1 MSLIKFQISYHT
13 NFGQEVYICG
23 STPELGDLDETNALK
38 LTCEG
43 ETWSAEIETKTT
55 GHIEYYYL
63 LKEYGKTIRKEWG
76 EHRKL
81 QNSRVRNFFVQDL
94 WKNKPYHSYLYSS
107 AFTESIFAHEK
118 TGSPLTYFPNSI
130 LLNVICPFVQ
140 KGQKLML
147 TGETAQLGNWDLN
160 KAKSLDYAGN
170 GEWQI
175 LLNAKN
181 LLDQLHYKFVIV
193 DEKTHEAL
201 HWEDGGNRILLTQKA
216 KEKNS
221 VLVEMGLQFHYNFFS
236 FKGTGTA
243 IPVFSLRSDD
253 SFGIGDFLDLK
264 KMIDWAALTR
274 QQLIQMLPINDTTT
288 TQTWKDSYPY
298 SAISSYAL
306 HPMYLGLTEFPLK
319 NKTAMK
325 SFLKEAKDLNKLA
338 DLDYEKVLN
347 LKKRYT
353 AQLFEQE
360 KNAVLVSEEYQT
372 FYEKNRFWLFSYT
385 AYCYL
390 RDKMGTARFTDWGE
404 FSVYDEKKLQQL
416 IETDSDAKNS
426 IDYYSFL
433 QYLLDKQLN
442 EVQKYAHSKGVT
454 LKGDIPIGINRDS
467 IDAWTSAHL
476 FNMDTQTGAPPDD
489 FSFFGQNWGFP
500 TYNWFAIEQ
509 EGFAWWKN
517 RFSKMADYFDAYR
530 IDHILGF
537 FRIWEIPMHSVQG
550 LLGHFSPALP
560 YWAEELNMAGIPFD
574 EERMTTPFIHEE
586 FLPETFEEYTPE
598 VIKKY
603 LDISSW
609 QRFTLK
615 KEFDTQRKIQQHFH
629 DKTDEKSL
637 KIRDGLYALCNEVLF
652 VRDRVNHNRFHP
664 RITAQYSYSYRYLDD
679 NVKSA
684 FNRLYDDFFYRR
696 HNYFWREQAMKKLP
710 ELISSTSMLVC
721 GEDLGMVPN
730 CVPSVMNELQI
741 LSLEIQ
747 RMPKDPNV
755 SFSDLNSLPYLSVA
769 TTSTHDMSPI
779 RLWWT
784 ENKEITQK
792 YFNEILHREGEAP
805 AECSPEL
812 CRQIVQK
819 HLDSSAMWVI
829 LPWQDWMSVSEKL
842 SRKNAAEER
851 INVPANPEHY
861 WRYRMHISLDDL
873 LSEEEF
879 NAEIGKMASR
889 KP

>member
-81 QNSRVRNFFVQDL
+81 QISRARNFSVQDL

-288 TQTWKDSYPY
+288 TQTWKDSDPY

-325 SFLKEAKDLNKLA
+325 SFLKE
-338 DLDYEKVLN
+338 
-347 LKKRYT
+347 
-353 AQLFEQE
+353 
-360 KNAVLVSEEYQT
+360 
-372 FYEKNRFWLFSYT
+372 
-385 AYCYL
+385 
-390 RDKMGTARFTDWGE
+390 
-404 FSVYDEKKLQQL
+404 
-416 IETDSDAKNS
+416 
-426 IDYYSFL
+426 
-433 QYLLDKQLN
+433 
-442 EVQKYAHSKGVT
+442 
-454 LKGDIPIGINRDS
+454 
-467 IDAWTSAHL
+467 
-476 FNMDTQTGAPPDD
+476 
-489 FSFFGQNWGFP
+489 
-500 TYNWFAIEQ
+500 
-509 EGFAWWKN
+509 
-517 RFSKMADYFDAYR
+517 
-530 IDHILGF
+530 
-537 FRIWEIPMHSVQG
+537 
-550 LLGHFSPALP
+550 
-560 YWAEELNMAGIPFD
+560 
-574 EERMTTPFIHEE
+574 ERA
-586 FLPETFEEYTPE
+586 
-598 VIKKY
+598 
-603 LDISSW
+603 
-609 QRFTLK
+609 
-615 KEFDTQRKIQQHFH
+615 FH
-629 DKTDEKSL
+629 
-637 KIRDGLYALCNEVLF
+637 
-652 VRDRVNHNRFHP
+652 
-664 RITAQYSYSYRYLDD
+664 
-679 NVKSA
+679 
-684 FNRLYDDFFYRR
+684 
-696 HNYFWREQAMKKLP
+696 
-710 ELISSTSMLVC
+710 
-721 GEDLGMVPN
+721 
-730 CVPSVMNELQI
+730 
-741 LSLEIQ
+741 
-747 RMPKDPNV
+747 
-755 SFSDLNSLPYLSVA
+755 
-769 TTSTHDMSPI
+769 
-779 RLWWT
+779 
-784 ENKEITQK
+784 
-792 YFNEILHREGEAP
+792 
-805 AECSPEL
+805 
-812 CRQIVQK
+812 
-819 HLDSSAMWVI
+819 
-829 LPWQDWMSVSEKL
+829 
-842 SRKNAAEER
+842 
-851 INVPANPEHY
+851 
-861 WRYRMHISLDDL
+861 
-873 LSEEEF
+873 
-879 NAEIGKMASR
+879 
-889 KP
+889 

>member
-81 QNSRVRNFFVQDL
+81 QISRARNFSVQDL

-160 KAKSLDYAGN
+160 KAKSLVYAGN

-416 IETDSDAKNS
+416 IESDSDAKNS

-442 EVQKYAHSKGVT
+442 EVQKYAHSKGVA

-603 LDISSW
+603 LDVSDW

-784 ENKEITQK
+784 ENEEITQK

-873 LSEEEF
+873 LKEEKF
-879 NAEIGKMASR
+879 NAEIGEMANR

>member
-81 QNSRVRNFFVQDL
+81 QISRARNFSVQDL

-160 KAKSLDYAGN
+160 KAKSLVYAGN

-442 EVQKYAHSKGVT
+442 EVQKYAHSKGVA

-603 LDISSW
+603 LDVSDW

-784 ENKEITQK
+784 ENEEITQK

-873 LSEEEF
+873 LNEEEF
-879 NAEIGKMASR
+879 NAEIGEMASR

>member
-160 KAKSLDYAGN
+160 KAKSLVYAGN

-442 EVQKYAHSKGVT
+442 EVQKYAHSKGVA

-603 LDISSW
+603 LDVSDW

-784 ENKEITQK
+784 ENEEITQK

-873 LSEEEF
+873 LKEEKF
-879 NAEIGKMASR
+879 NAEIGEMANR

>member
-81 QNSRVRNFFVQDL
+81 QISRARNFFVQDL

-160 KAKSLDYAGN
+160 KAKSLVYAGN

-353 AQLFEQE
+353 EELFEQE

-442 EVQKYAHSKGVT
+442 EVQKYAHSKGVA

-603 LDISSW
+603 LDVSDW

-784 ENKEITQK
+784 ENEEITQK

-873 LSEEEF
+873 LKEEKF
-879 NAEIGKMASR
+879 NAEIGEMASR

>member
-81 QNSRVRNFFVQDL
+81 QISRARNFFVQDL

-160 KAKSLDYAGN
+160 KAKSLVYAGN

-181 LLDQLHYKFVIV
+181 LPDQLHYKFVIV

-442 EVQKYAHSKGVT
+442 EVQKYAHSKGVA

-586 FLPETFEEYTPE
+586 FLPEIFEEHTPE

-721 GEDLGMVPN
+721 GEDLGMVPD

-784 ENKEITQK
+784 ENEEITQK

-851 INVPANPEHY
+851 INGPANPEHY

-873 LSEEEF
+873 LNEEEF
-879 NAEIGKMASR
+879 NAEIGEMASR